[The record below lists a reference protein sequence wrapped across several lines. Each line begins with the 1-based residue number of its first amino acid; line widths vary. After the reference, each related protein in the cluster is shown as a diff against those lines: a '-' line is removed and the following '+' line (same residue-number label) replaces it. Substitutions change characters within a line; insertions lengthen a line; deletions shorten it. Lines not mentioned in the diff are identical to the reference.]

1 MQGFVR
7 ELQHDHRDK
16 MRATI
21 MTKTVE
27 FFYDFTSPTAY
38 LAWRRLPD
46 ILARTGATVKY
57 RPMFLGGVM
66 QATGNRPPG
75 TLPQKGK
82 WMAQDLQ
89 RWAKKFNAPFQF
101 NPHFPMMT
109 LMVQRVAQEWID
121 RPDFESYLAAIFSA
135 AWRDQKNIGDK
146 TVLAEILTTSGFS
159 TDDFFAAAENLAN
172 KEKLKAVTDEAVA
185 RGVFGAP
192 TFFVQTPD
200 GEEMHFGQDRL
211 DFVEDA
217 LKRA

>member
-1 MQGFVR
+1 MPKQ
-7 ELQHDHRDK
+7 
-16 MRATI
+16 
-21 MTKTVE
+21 VE

-38 LAWRRLPD
+38 LAWRRLPGV
-46 ILARTGATVKY
+46 LERTGASVKY

-66 QATGNRPPG
+66 QTTGNRPPG
-75 TLPQKGK
+75 TLPQKAK
-82 WMAQDLQ
+82 WMAEDLQ
-89 RWAKKFNAPFQF
+89 RWAKKYNTPYKL

-109 LMVQRVAQEWID
+109 LMVQRAAQEWVE
-121 RPDFESYLAAIFSA
+121 RPDFQTYMKAIFEA
-135 AWRDQKNIGDK
+135 AWQDQKNIADK
-146 TVLAEILTTSGFS
+146 AVLAEVLTTAGFS
-159 TDDFFAAAENLAN
+159 PEEFFAATENPAN
-172 KEKLKAVTDEAVA
+172 KEKLKATTDEAVA

>member
-1 MQGFVR
+1 MP
-7 ELQHDHRDK
+7 
-16 MRATI
+16 
-21 MTKTVE
+21 KTVE

-46 ILARTGATVKY
+46 VLARTGASVKY

-66 QATGNRPPG
+66 QTTGNRPPG
-75 TLPQKGK
+75 TLPQKAK
-82 WMAQDLQ
+82 WMAADLA
-89 RWAKKFNAPFQF
+89 RWAKKFNTPYKL

-109 LMVQRVAQEWID
+109 LMVQRAAQEWVD
-121 RPDFESYLAAIFSA
+121 RPDFEKYLAAIFNA
-135 AWRDQKNIGDK
+135 AWQDQKHIADK
-146 TVLAEILTTSGFS
+146 AVLAEVLTTAGFS
-159 TDDFFAAAENLAN
+159 PEEFFAAAENPAN
-172 KEKLKAVTDEAVA
+172 KEKLKAVTDEAVE

-217 LKRA
+217 LKRAS

>member
-1 MQGFVR
+1 MPKQ
-7 ELQHDHRDK
+7 
-16 MRATI
+16 
-21 MTKTVE
+21 VE

-38 LAWRRLPD
+38 LAWRRLPGV
-46 ILARTGATVKY
+46 LERTGASVRY

-75 TLPQKGK
+75 TLPQKAK
-82 WMAQDLQ
+82 WMAEDLQ
-89 RWAKKFNAPFQF
+89 RWARKYDTPYRP

-109 LMVQRVAQEWID
+109 LMVQRAAHEWID
-121 RPDFESYLAAIFSA
+121 RPDFETYMAAIFTA

-146 TVLAEILTTSGFS
+146 THLAEALAAAGFS
-159 TDDFFAAAENLAN
+159 PEEFFAAAENPAN
-172 KEKLKAVTDEAVA
+172 KEKLKATTDEAVA

-192 TFFVQTPD
+192 TFFVQTPE

-217 LKRA
+217 LRRA